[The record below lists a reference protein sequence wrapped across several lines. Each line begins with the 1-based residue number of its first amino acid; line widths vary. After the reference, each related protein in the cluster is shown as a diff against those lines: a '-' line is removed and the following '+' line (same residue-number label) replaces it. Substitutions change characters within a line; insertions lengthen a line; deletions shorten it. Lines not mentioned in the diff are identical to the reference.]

1 MSLDQPSL
9 DLRDRSAVT
18 ALDPKGMWGL
28 TEAFG
33 DQCRTAL
40 KLAKATDLGSLAT
53 KPRNALLTGL
63 GGSAAGGDFV
73 RALFDA
79 HGQIPFTVNRDYGL
93 PRYVNADTL
102 VFAASYSGNTE
113 ETLSAYDEAQAAG
126 ATIVA
131 VTSGG
136 QLKQKAES
144 DGHRVITVPG
154 GQPPRTALG
163 FMLVPVLWA
172 CEGYGL
178 LPKMDYARAFSLLD
192 ECARAWT
199 IEGDD
204 SGPRDLAKAFHGAL
218 PILYGLGPWPGL
230 IASRWKSQIN
240 ENAKTHAFANTYP
253 ELDHNEI
260 LAWIE
265 AGSQGVAKYVGAVLL
280 SGDES
285 PKMRKRR
292 EVTERLIDGL
302 CEFHPVMAKG
312 EDLLSQLLTLTFYGD
327 FTSLYLAALNGVD
340 PETIGS
346 INTLKTELANVA

>member
-1 MSLDQPSL
+1 MNL

-18 ALDPKGMWGL
+18 AHDPKGMWGL

-40 KLAKATDLGSLAT
+40 KIARETDLGNLNP
-53 KPRNALLTGL
+53 KPHNALLTGL

-73 RALFDA
+73 RALFEA
-79 HGQIPFTVNRDYGL
+79 HGDIPFAVNRDYHL
-93 PRYVNADTL
+93 PHYVNGDTL

-113 ETLSAYDEAQAAG
+113 ETLSAYDEAQGAG
-126 ATIVA
+126 ASIVA

-136 QLKQKAES
+136 ELKKRAER
-144 DGHRVITVPG
+144 DGHKVITVPG

-172 CEGYGL
+172 CETYGL

-192 ECARAWT
+192 ECAQSWT

-204 SGPRDLAKAFHGAL
+204 SGPRDLATAFHGAL
-218 PILYGLGPWPGL
+218 PILYGLGPWQGL

-253 ELDHNEI
+253 ELNHNEI

-265 AGSQGVAKYVGAVLL
+265 AGTQGVAKYVGAVLL

-285 PKMRKRR
+285 PKMQKRR

-302 CEFHPVMAKG
+302 CAFHPVKARG
-312 EDLLSQLLTLTFYGD
+312 DDLLSQLLTLTFYGD

-346 INTLKTELANVA
+346 INTLKTELAKIA